1 MSRQGQKPVRKGAF
15 RLPQDPGRGQSS
27 VEKMSDIPPSCHQKT
42 DNLSEMMKIFG
53 NILLARG
60 LHYRE
65 RRRCESGGD
74 RKRKNNKKSNNKKK
88 GVHYAT
94 RYV

>member
-1 MSRQGQKPVRKGAF
+1 M
-15 RLPQDPGRGQSS
+15 LINNNM
-27 VEKMSDIPPSCHQKT
+27 EKLSDIPPSCHQKT
-42 DNLSEMMKIFG
+42 DNLSEKMKIFG